1 MAGIAKLEDGLK
13 RLDRMT
19 NEEARM
25 AYAEMLKVTHN
36 IDKRVKTVEEKV
48 QIVID
53 GAQTAFNSWFN

>member
-1 MAGIAKLEDGLK
+1 MAGIAELEDGLK
-13 RLDRMT
+13 RLDNMT

-53 GAQTAFNSWFN
+53 GAQAVLN

>member
-1 MAGIAKLEDGLK
+1 VAGITKLEDGLK

-36 IDKRVKTVEEKV
+36 IDKRVKTIEEKV

>member
-25 AYAEMLKVTHN
+25 AYAEMLRVTHN

-53 GAQTAFNSWFN
+53 GA